1 MVKKLNISSQK
12 NNQNVIE
19 SLKHTLHKKK
29 THEHIKWILIEVIM
43 KHTIIF

>member
-29 THEHIKWILIEVIM
+29 RTN
-43 KHTIIF
+43 TSNGS